1 MSLIN
6 FTNLDYDQIRTSL
19 RDYLKANT
27 NFTDYDFEGSNL
39 STILSVLAYNTYLNS
54 YNTNMIS
61 NEVFLNSATLR
72 ENVIYRAEELGYLPR
87 SKKAARAT
95 ISFFVNTES
104 ITPTP
109 STLTLK
115 KGPIATTTGSFGNSS
130 FIFSILK
137 DITVPVVN
145 NIAYFNSIEIYEGI
159 VLNTNFTYSSDSV
172 NQRFILPNS
181 GIDTDLLKVSVRKN
195 QQDSTSVQY
204 NSKFDLFNV
213 NSESKIYFLRE
224 IEDEQYELLFGDN
237 VFGKKLE
244 NNNYIETHYI
254 VTNGDSANGISNF
267 LFSGIITYT
276 KNSIEYNV
284 TSGISLITTESN
296 SSGGESIE
304 TVSSIQ
310 KYAPRMYASQN
321 RALTTADYETL
332 IPTKIYPDAESISVF
347 GGEDVVPPQY
357 GKVFISIK
365 PRNGDFLPNLI
376 KENIKNSL
384 KQYSVAGIVPE
395 ILDLKYL
402 YIEVASKIY
411 YNTSMA
417 SSAAQVST
425 IVQQNVTSYA
435 ESTELNRYGARF
447 KYSKFLKIIDDSNS
461 AITSNITTVQIR
473 RDLRVAIN
481 SFAEYSIGFGN
492 AFHISSNNGYN
503 IKSSAFK
510 VAGYTEILYLSDIP
524 NSDQKTGTLFFFTV
538 PNTSSQSPTIIK
550 RNVGIIDYANGI
562 LTINPINIISTEKIE
577 NNQPIIQISAIPQS
591 NDVIGL
597 RDLYLQLDINNST
610 FEMIS
615 DDSSS
620 SASNYIVSSSY
631 NSGNLVRS

>member
-6 FTNLDYDQIRTSL
+6 FTNLDYDQIRISL
-19 RDYLKANT
+19 RDYLKANS

-39 STILSVLAYNTYLNS
+39 STILSLLAYNTYLNS

-72 ENVIYRAEELGYLPR
+72 ENVVYRAEELGYLPR

-104 ITPTP
+104 ISPAP
-109 STLTLK
+109 STVTLK
-115 KGPIATTTGSFGNSS
+115 AGPIASTTGSFGNSS
-130 FIFSILK
+130 FVFSILK

-145 NIAYFNSIEIYEGI
+145 NIANFTNIEIYEGI
-159 VLNTNFTYSSDSV
+159 VLQSNFTYSADVV

-181 GIDTDLLKVSVRKN
+181 GIDTSLLSVSVRKS
-195 QQDSTSVQY
+195 QQDTTSVQY
-204 NSKFDLFNV
+204 NAQFDLFNV
-213 NSESKIYFLRE
+213 NSDSKIFFLRE
-224 IEDEQYELLFGDN
+224 IEDEQYELLFGDG
-237 VFGKKLE
+237 VFGTKLE
-244 NNNYIETHYI
+244 NNNYIETKYI
-254 VTNGDSANGISNF
+254 VTNGDSANGINSF
-267 LFSGIITYT
+267 AFSGIITYT
-276 KNSIEYNV
+276 RNSIDYNV
-284 TSGISLITTESN
+284 TTGISLVTTEST

-304 TVSSIQ
+304 SVSSIQ
-310 KYAPRMYASQN
+310 KYAPRMYAAQN

-347 GGEDVVPPQY
+347 GGEEVIPPQY

-376 KENIKNSL
+376 KENIKTSL

-402 YIEVASKIY
+402 YIEVDSKIY

-435 ESTELNRYGARF
+435 ESSELNRYGARF
-447 KYSKFLKIIDDSNS
+447 KYSKFLKIIDDSS
-461 AITSNITTVQIR
+461 AAITSNITTVTIR
-473 RDLRVAIN
+473 RDLRVVIN

-492 AFHISSNNGYN
+492 AFHIASASGYN
-503 IKSSAFK
+503 IHSSAFTI
-510 VAGYTEILYLSDIP
+510 AGYTQTLYLSDIP
-524 NSDQKTGTLFFFTV
+524 NSDQKTGSLFFFTV

-550 RNVGIIDYANGI
+550 RNVGIIDYENGI
-562 LTINPINIISTEKIE
+562 LTLNPVNILSTSKSQ
-577 NNQPIIQISAIPQS
+577 NGQPIIQISAVPQS

-597 RDLYLQLDINNST
+597 RDLYLQLDINNSN

-615 DDSSS
+615 DTS
-620 SASNYIVSSSY
+620 SNYIVSSSY